1 MQMVLIVV
9 VVLVACSIL
18 LCVSHLGKRRMLYL
32 MSIKFYLENQVNLSP
47 EVSSLSLCFACPY
60 VSSYEM
66 EASHLS
72 VWLFYIV
79 TMSKA

>member
-32 MSIKFYLENQVNLSP
+32 MSIKFYTENQINLSP
-47 EVSSLSLCFACPY
+47 EVTSLSCMFLH
-60 VSSYEM
+60 M
-66 EASHLS
+66 KLKHD
-72 VWLFYIV
+72 
-79 TMSKA
+79 T